1 MLSLIWKDF
10 YINRSQL
17 VFPAIVLCAIALLA
31 AVGRSS
37 QAAVDYAVPLLFT
50 YSGMMVPFFAL
61 NSAMLEEKNRTLA
74 FLRSLPMSTDAIVAS
89 KFVSPLLVG
98 ALWAGSS
105 ALAAL
110 IIKAGMGEHT
120 VSIMSGM
127 LLVCATLPIAA
138 IELVVFFRFGAS
150 AARTALIVT
159 IGTVYLVPLLAQG
172 LVAKVKPVVIA
183 LMDPEPFHA
192 ALLAGGSLLLY
203 LAGMPI
209 AQAMFRRREI

>member
-159 IGTVYLVPLLAQG
+159 VGTVYLVPLLGQG

>member
-159 IGTVYLVPLLAQG
+159 VGTVYLVPLLGQG

-209 AQAMFRRREI
+209 AQAIFRRREI

>member
-209 AQAMFRRREI
+209 AQALFRRREI

>member
-1 MLSLIWKDF
+1 MLGLVWKDF

-37 QAAVDYAVPLLFT
+37 PTTVDYAVPLLFT
-50 YSGMMVPFFAL
+50 YSGLMVPFFAL

-74 FLRSLPMSTDAIVAS
+74 FLRSLPMRADAIVAS
-89 KFVSPLLVG
+89 KFVAPLLVG
-98 ALWAGSS
+98 VLWVGAS
-105 ALAAL
+105 ALAA
-110 IIKAGMGEHT
+110 IIMQAGMGEHT

-150 AARTALIVT
+150 AARTALIVVV
-159 IGTVYLVPLLAQG
+159 GTVYLVPLLAQG
-172 LVAKVKPVVIA
+172 LVAKVKHIVVA
-183 LMDPEPFHA
+183 MMDPEPVHVVLF
-192 ALLAGGSLLLY
+192 AGGSLLLY
-203 LAGMPI
+203 FAGMLI
-209 AQAMFRRREI
+209 AQAIFRRREM

>member
-110 IIKAGMGEHT
+110 TIKAGMGEHT

-159 IGTVYLVPLLAQG
+159 VGTVYLVPLLGQG

-209 AQAMFRRREI
+209 AQAIFRRREI

>member
-17 VFPAIVLCAIALLA
+17 VFPAIVLCAIALLSA
-31 AVGRSS
+31 MGRSS
-37 QAAVDYAVPLLFT
+37 EASLDYAVPLLFT

-74 FLRSLPMSTDAIVAS
+74 FLRSLPMRADAIVAS
-89 KFVSPLLVG
+89 KFVAPLLVG
-98 ALWAGSS
+98 ALWAGVS

-110 IIKAGMGEHT
+110 IIEAGTGQHA

-127 LLVCATLPIAA
+127 LLVSATLPIAA
-138 IELVVFFRFGAS
+138 IELVVFFRFGAG
-150 AARTALIVT
+150 AARTALVVT
-159 IGTVYLVPLLAQG
+159 VGTVYLVPLLAQG

-183 LMDPEPFHA
+183 LMGPEPIHA
-192 ALLAGGSLLLY
+192 VLLAGGSLLLY
-203 LAGMPI
+203 FAGMLI
-209 AQAMFRRREI
+209 AQAIFRRREM

>member
-1 MLSLIWKDF
+1 MLSLVWKDF

-203 LAGMPI
+203 FAGMPI
-209 AQAMFRRREI
+209 AQALFRRREI

>member
-1 MLSLIWKDF
+1 MLSLVWKDF

-74 FLRSLPMSTDAIVAS
+74 FLRSLPMRADAIVAS

-110 IIKAGMGEHT
+110 IMKAGMGEHT
-120 VSIMSGM
+120 VSIMSGI
-127 LLVCATLPIAA
+127 LLVCATLPVAA
-138 IELVVFFRFGAS
+138 IELIVFFRFGAS

-159 IGTVYLVPLLAQG
+159 LGAVYLVPLLAQG
-172 LVAKVKPVVIA
+172 LVAKMKPVVIA
-183 LMDPEPFHA
+183 MMDPKPAQTILFA
-192 ALLAGGSLLLY
+192 AGSLLLY
-203 LAGMPI
+203 FAGMLL
-209 AQAMFRRREI
+209 AQAIFRRREM

>member
-31 AVGRSS
+31 AMGRSS
-37 QAAVDYAVPLLFT
+37 QASAEYAVPLLFT
-50 YSGMMVPFFAL
+50 YSGLMVPFFAL

-74 FLRSLPMSTDAIVAS
+74 FLRSLPMRADAIVAS

-98 ALWAGSS
+98 ALWAGASV
-105 ALAAL
+105 LAAL
-110 IIKAGMGEHT
+110 IMEAGAGESA
-120 VSIMSGM
+120 VSIMSGV

-150 AARTALIVT
+150 AARTALVITV
-159 IGTVYLVPLLAQG
+159 GTVYLVPLLAQG
-172 LVAKVKPVVIA
+172 LVAKVKPLVMA
-183 LMDPEPFHA
+183 MMDPEPVHA
-192 ALLAGGSLLLY
+192 VLFAGGSLLLY
-203 LAGMPI
+203 FAGMLL
-209 AQAMFRRREI
+209 AQAIFRRREV

>member
-110 IIKAGMGEHT
+110 IMKAGMGEHT

>member
-61 NSAMLEEKNRTLA
+61 NSAMLEERNRTLA

-159 IGTVYLVPLLAQG
+159 VGTVYLVPLLGQG

>member
-1 MLSLIWKDF
+1 MLSLVWKDF

-159 IGTVYLVPLLAQG
+159 VGTVYLVPLLAQG
-172 LVAKVKPVVIA
+172 LVAKVKPAVIA
-183 LMDPEPFHA
+183 LMNPEPFHA

-203 LAGMPI
+203 FAGMPI
-209 AQAMFRRREI
+209 AQAILRRREI

>member
-61 NSAMLEEKNRTLA
+61 NSAMLEERNRTLA

-110 IIKAGMGEHT
+110 IIRAGMGEHT

-203 LAGMPI
+203 FAGMPI
-209 AQAMFRRREI
+209 AQAILRRREI